1 LLTCFE
7 EVKLQRNIAMKTEIN
22 SNTVPGGSS
31 CVFIVTHF
39 GIVLICTFLRDQ
51 EKTHHV
57 SDFSETPSST
67 KAA

>member
-1 LLTCFE
+1 LLNCFE
-7 EVKLQRNIAMKTEIN
+7 EVKFQRHIGIKTEMDCN
-22 SNTVPGGSS
+22 RVPGGSS
-31 CVFIVTHF
+31 SVFNVTQF

-51 EKTHHV
+51 EKIHHI